1 MIVVMRIGASEAD
14 IADVIEAIEK
24 EGGKAYVDRG
34 VERVV
39 IGVRTDRHD
48 LSPDAF
54 RMLHGVEDVIR
65 VSKPYKMASR
75 EFHPSDTVFTVR
87 GVTFGGKQVVIIA
100 GPCSV
105 ESEEQIMAAA
115 RAAKA
120 AGAHVLRGG
129 AFKPR
134 SSPYSF
140 QGLGE
145 KGLLLLA
152 EAGRET
158 GLPVIT
164 EVMHPRH
171 IDLVAAY
178 ADILQVGARNMQ
190 NFDLL
195 KELALLHKP
204 IMLKR
209 GMAASLE
216 ELLLSAE
223 YILAGGYGEIILCE
237 RGIRTFET
245 ATRNTL
251 DISAVP
257 VIKSLSH
264 LPVAI
269 DPSHAAGTAQ
279 YVPSLSL
286 AAIAAGADAL
296 MVEMHP
302 DPATAKSDGLQSLTP
317 QAFADMVVQCRRV
330 AEAIGRS
337 IL

>member
-1 MIVVMRIGASEAD
+1 MIIVMRVDASDAD
-14 IADVIEAIEK
+14 IAGVVEAIER
-24 EGGKAYVDRG
+24 EGGKAYLDRG
-34 VERVV
+34 AERVV

-48 LSPDAF
+48 LAPDAF
-54 RMLHGVEDVIR
+54 RLLRGVEDAIR

-75 EFHPSDTVFTVR
+75 EFHPSDTVFTVG
-87 GVTFGGKQVVIIA
+87 GVTFGGEEVVMIA

-120 AGAHVLRGG
+120 GGARILRGG

-134 SSPYSF
+134 SSPYAF

-145 KGLLLLA
+145 EGLYLLA
-152 EAGRET
+152 AAGRET
-158 GLPVIT
+158 GLPVVT

-171 IDLVAAY
+171 IDLSAAY

-209 GMAASLE
+209 GMAATLE
-216 ELLLSAE
+216 DMLLSAE
-223 YILAGGYGEIILCE
+223 YLLAGGYGEIILCE

-257 VIKSLSH
+257 VLKALSH

-269 DPSHAAGTAQ
+269 DPSHAAGVAQ
-279 YVPSLSL
+279 YVPALSL
-286 AAIAAGADAL
+286 AAIAAGADAV
-296 MVEMHP
+296 MVEIHP
-302 DPATAKSDGLQSLTP
+302 NPAAAKSDGLQSLTLE
-317 QAFADMVVQCRRV
+317 AFASMVNQCRRV
-330 AEAIGRS
+330 AEAIGRR
-337 IL
+337 L